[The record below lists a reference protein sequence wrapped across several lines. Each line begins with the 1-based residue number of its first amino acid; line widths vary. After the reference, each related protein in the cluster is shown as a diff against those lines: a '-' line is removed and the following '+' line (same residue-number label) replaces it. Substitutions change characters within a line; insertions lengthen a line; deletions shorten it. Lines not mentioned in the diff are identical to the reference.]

1 MTARAIQ
8 SLDSLTSMYFALPG
22 LPDRLAE
29 RIRAVDARFAALSSL
44 YDTRVTAVKQAASAE
59 LERIDHL
66 RNCSCSEDC
75 SCADQYYRQAS
86 AIQQRQDRAI
96 GALDDIYAP
105 VSQRMRNT
113 AMYTALQQVE
123 SEVPRYEQGL
133 RGLVQAAQLYLGAGD

>member
-1 MTARAIQ
+1 MTTRSIQ
-8 SLDSLTSMYFALPG
+8 SLDSLTSLYIGLPALPE
-22 LPDRLAE
+22 RLAE
-29 RIRAVDARFAALSSL
+29 RIRAVDAQFAALSSL
-44 YDTRVTAVKQAASAE
+44 YDNRVTAVKQAASAA

-75 SCADQYYRQAS
+75 SCADQYIRQAS

-105 VSQRMRNT
+105 VAQRMRNT

-133 RGLVQAAQLYLGAGD
+133 RGLVQAAQLYLGAGE